1 MADVFRGNN
10 LTRVDEKNRLKLPA
24 DFKRLVDEKC
34 GPGAKFYITSLDGKR
49 AQLYP
54 IREWELKEAVLSK
67 LAASHPARLKFQKFT
82 SYYGAA
88 VEMDNQG
95 RLLLPQLIRESASL
109 NGEVVVLGMAGT
121 LEPGFLEVVNHDFFK
136 AEMDQEPLTQE
147 DLAALAA
154 LGL

>member
-10 LTRVDEKNRLKLPA
+10 LTRVDEKNRLKIPV

-34 GPGAKFYITSLDGKR
+34 GPTAKFFITSTDGKR

-54 IREWELKEAVLSK
+54 IKEWELKEAK
-67 LAASHPARLKFQKFT
+67 LATLPSSHPIRLKYQSLT
-82 SYYGAA
+82 AYYGSEA
-88 VEMDNQG
+88 EMDNQG
-95 RLLLPQLIRESASL
+95 RLLLPSPVRETASL
-109 NGEVVVLGMAGT
+109 TGEVVVLGMAGT
-121 LEPGFLEVVNHDFFK
+121 LEPGYLEVANHDLFK
-136 AEMDQEPLTQE
+136 AEMKAAPLTQE

>member
-10 LTRVDEKNRLKLPA
+10 LTRVDDKNRLKLPA

-34 GPGAKFYITSLDGKR
+34 GPGAKFFITSVDGKR
-49 AQLYP
+49 AQMYP
-54 IREWELKEAVLSK
+54 IAEWELKETLLSK
-67 LAASHPARLKFQKFT
+67 LPASHPARMKFQKYT
-82 SYYGAA
+82 AYYGAQ

-95 RLLLPQLIRESASL
+95 RFTLPSPIREEAKL
-109 NGEVVVLGMAGT
+109 TGEVVVLGMAGT
-121 LEPGFLEVVNHDFFK
+121 LEPGFLEVTNHEAFK
-136 AEMDQEPLTQE
+136 AEMKQEPLTLE

>member
-34 GPGAKFYITSLDGKR
+34 GPGAKFFITSLDGKR

-54 IREWELKEAVLSK
+54 IKEWELKEGLLSK
-67 LAASHPARLKFQKFT
+67 LAASHPARIKFQKYT
-82 SYYGAA
+82 SYFGAP

-95 RLLLPQLIRESASL
+95 RLLLPSPIREEANL
-109 NGEVVVLGMAGT
+109 TGEVVVLGMAGT
-121 LEPGFLEVVNHDFFK
+121 LEPGFLEVVNHEFFK
-136 AEMDQEPLTQE
+136 AEMKQEPLTQE